1 MHKRM
6 LVKLVVAMVC
16 IALFFTAC
24 TTPDATTS
32 PEQDQTAEEEGSKPE
47 EVPADDETVV
57 YFVGI
62 MSGGSV
68 WGAAQAGF
76 ETSCEEL
83 GWECY
88 YVAPNTP
95 NDSPVM
101 VDLTESAITNNADA
115 IIGTFIST
123 EIFGDVLKKAKDAG
137 ILVAST
143 NCYTT
148 PDHQDFWIG
157 TDPDGMGLAQAMT
170 LVEFAG
176 DNEVTVV
183 YMQTNSSVESQNR
196 QFAKFSE
203 YLEDYPN
210 ITVFSQEY
218 SNSDAI
224 VAADTISALVKA
236 NPEINAVVAA
246 DGRAALGLGNYI
258 DEQGIQDSF
267 IGIGIDNSADTLKYV
282 LSGVLDCT
290 IAQDFYKMGY
300 ESVKMIKMLMD
311 GETVPWA
318 NDSGTIVI
326 KPEDVEAFAE
336 EKGIDLGN

>member
-1 MHKRM
+1 M
-6 LVKLVVAMVC
+6 C
-16 IALFFTAC
+16 ITLILSAC
-24 TTPDATTS
+24 TTTS
-32 PEQDQTAEEEGSKPE
+32 PTASPQEEQQTE
-47 EVPADDETVV
+47 EVVSEPETIATEEKKVV

-95 NDSPVM
+95 NDTPVM
-101 VDLTESAITNNADA
+101 VDLVESAITNNADA

-137 ILVAST
+137 IIVAST

-170 LVEFAG
+170 LVELAG
-176 DNEVTVV
+176 DEEVSVV

-203 YLEDYPN
+203 YLQDFPN
-210 ITVFSQEY
+210 ITVFGQEY

-236 NPEINAVVAA
+236 NPEINAVVSA

-258 DEQGIQDSF
+258 DEQGIKDSF

-300 ESVKMIKMLMD
+300 ESVKMVKMIID

-336 EKGIDLGN
+336 EKGIDLGD